1 LKCFEIGSLI
11 LGCFGRFGF
20 DGVVNDLEKEKKLNF
35 FFWNFAIHSWCI
47 CSFRSVINEITF
59 QQYFVRFVLFGT

>member
-1 LKCFEIGSLI
+1 LI

-35 FFWNFAIHSWCI
+35 FFLEFCD
-47 CSFRSVINEITF
+47 TF
-59 QQYFVRFVLFGT
+59 LVYMFI

>member
-35 FFWNFAIHSWCI
+35 FFSGILRYILGVYGHLE
-47 CSFRSVINEITF
+47 V
-59 QQYFVRFVLFGT
+59 